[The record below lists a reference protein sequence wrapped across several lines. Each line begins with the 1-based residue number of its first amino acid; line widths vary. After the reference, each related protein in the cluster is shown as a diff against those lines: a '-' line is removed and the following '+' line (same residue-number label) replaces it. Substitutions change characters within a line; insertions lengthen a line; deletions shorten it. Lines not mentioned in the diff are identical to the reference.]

1 MSAWIASNFL
11 KLLGWQIV
19 GQLPETHKIVL
30 ITVPHTSNWDFM
42 YMYLVSKVLGVRIR
56 WMGKEE
62 LFKGPLGPISR
73 ALGGIPVKRSHST
86 NMVAQMIQA
95 FQERDELILA
105 VPPAATRS
113 KSDYWRSGF
122 YYIAMGAQVP
132 ITMGF
137 LDYPSKRAGFGPT
150 IVPSGDIKADMDKI
164 RAFYAD
170 IQGKFPEDKSVIR
183 LKAEE
188 ESPTQNEETAA
199 SPRSSQ

>member
-1 MSAWIASNFL
+1 MSSWLAKHFL
-11 KLLGWQIV
+11 NLLGWQIV
-19 GQLPETHKIVL
+19 GQLPESHRLVL

-42 YMYLVSKVLGVRIR
+42 YLHLVSKILGVHIR

-62 LFKGPLGPISR
+62 LFRGPLGPISR
-73 ALGGIPVKRSHST
+73 ALGGIPVKRSRST

-95 FQERDELILA
+95 FQEHDELILA

-122 YYIAMGAQVP
+122 YHIAMGAQVP

-137 LDYPSKRAGFGPT
+137 LDYQRKRAGFGPSFIPT
-150 IVPSGDIKADMDKI
+150 GDIKADMDKI

-170 IQGKFPEDKSVIR
+170 IQGKFPDHKSVIR
-183 LKAEE
+183 LKQEE
-188 ESPTQNEETAA
+188 VQEE
-199 SPRSSQ
+199 RE